1 MQVIVLSKADTAQ
14 GIVTFELA
22 APDGRALPPFSA
34 GAHIDVHVGGLVRQY
49 SLCNRPGETHRYQ
62 IGVLRDANS
71 RGGSVAMHAL
81 AVGDS
86 LQISAPKNHFPL
98 AADARHSILLAGGI
112 GVTPLLAMAE
122 QLAADGASFALH
134 YATRSS
140 ERTAFRDRLA
150 AAHLAPHARCY
161 VDDAPQ
167 NGRLDLA
174 AVLSQPNAETHVYV
188 CGPAG
193 FIDATLQQARALGW
207 QDANLHREYFGAAL
221 PATDAGEMGAFDIR
235 LAHSGKTMPVR
246 AGETVIDALRGCG
259 IDWPTSCEQG
269 VCGTCLTKVLQG
281 EAQHHDNYLTDE
293 ERAEGCFLPCVSRA
307 RGLLVLDI

>member
-14 GIVTFELA
+14 DIVTFELA

-207 QDANLHREYFGAAL
+207 HDANLHREYFGAAL

>member
-14 GIVTFELA
+14 DIVTFELA
-22 APDGRALPPFSA
+22 APDGNALPPFSA
-34 GAHIDVHVGGLVRQY
+34 GAHIDVHVGDMVRQY

-81 AVGDS
+81 AVGDT
-86 LQISAPKNHFPL
+86 LEISAPKNHFPL
-98 AADARHSILLAGGI
+98 AAEARHSILLAGGI

-122 QLAADGASFALH
+122 QLAAEAASFALH
-134 YATRSS
+134 YATRSA

-150 AAHLAPHARCY
+150 AAHLAPHTRCY

-167 NGRLDLA
+167 DGRLDLA
-174 AVLSQPNAETHVYV
+174 ALLSQPDAGAHVYV

-193 FIDATLQQARALGW
+193 FIDAALHQARVQGW
-207 QDANLHREYFGAAL
+207 PEANLHREYFGAAK
-221 PATDAGEMGAFDIR
+221 PAAGETDGSAFEVR
-235 LAHSGKTMPVR
+235 LAHSGKTMTVR
-246 AGETVIDALRGCG
+246 AGETVVDVLRSCG

-281 EAQHHDNYLTDE
+281 EAQHHDNYLTEE
-293 ERAEGCFLPCVSRA
+293 ERAGGCFLPCVSRA
-307 RGLLVLDI
+307 SGLLVLDI

>member
-1 MQVIVLSKADTAQ
+1 MQVMVLSKANTAQ
-14 GIVTFELA
+14 DIMTFELA

-34 GAHIDVHVGGLVRQY
+34 GAHIDVQVGGVVRQY
-49 SLCNRPGETHRYQ
+49 SLCNRPGATHRYQ
-62 IGVLRDANS
+62 IGVLREVNS

-81 AVGDS
+81 AVGDM
-86 LQISAPKNHFPL
+86 LEISAPKNHFPL
-98 AADARHSILLAGGI
+98 APDARHSILLAGGI

-122 QLAADGASFALH
+122 QLAAEGASFALH
-134 YATRSS
+134 YATRSP
-140 ERTAFRDRLA
+140 ERTAFRDRLV
-150 AAHLAPHARCY
+150 AAHLAPHTRCY

-167 NGRLDLA
+167 NQRLDLA
-174 AVLSQPNAETHVYV
+174 AVLSRPDAGTHVYV

-193 FIDATLQQARALGW
+193 FIDATLQQAHALGW

-221 PATDAGEMGAFDIR
+221 PAPEAAEAGAFEVR
-235 LAHSGKTMPVR
+235 LAHSGKTMTVG

-281 EAQHHDNYLTDE
+281 EAQHHDNYLTEE